1 MRLSLYWLPFTVYV
15 PIAVCTLYVL
25 LVLSAPA
32 CLCAAVSLPASCC
45 TDLRGYDALQVISG
59 QQKHR
64 PTHVLGAK
72 DAEEEAA
79 SVDATDAENNAGRNA
94 AENIGEPV
102 ASNATLK
109 RS

>member
-1 MRLSLYWLPFTVYV
+1 
-15 PIAVCTLYVL
+15 
-25 LVLSAPA
+25 
-32 CLCAAVSLPASCC
+32 
-45 TDLRGYDALQVISG
+45 LRGYDALQVISG